1 MIAVSTLGPE
11 ATFSHEAAIKFL
23 EAERKHG
30 KIVFCNDIEDIFYSV
45 EKEKSDFGIVPIE
58 NSLEGSVGL
67 TLELLLTRHAKI
79 CREVI
84 IEIRHA
90 LLCCEDAGIGDIEE
104 VYSHPHALAQCKSF
118 IKKHKLRTR
127 NFSSTAEA
135 ARKIAELKDKRIAA
149 IASEKAA
156 EIYGLK
162 VIEKNIQDFPENKTR
177 FIAISKKCDENK
189 MIENP
194 KTSIIAGVED
204 KPGALYELLG
214 IFARRGINLTRI
226 ESRPSRKSLGDYV
239 FFIDFQGSMHDN
251 TVKEAIEEIKKQATF
266 FKFLGSYERDEQ

>member
-1 MIAVSTLGPE
+1 MLIVSTLGPE
-11 ATFSHEAAIKFL
+11 ATFSHEAALKFL
-23 EAERKHG
+23 EAEGEQG
-30 KIVFCNDIEDIFYSV
+30 KIVFCSDIEEVFEHV
-45 EKEKSDFGIVPIE
+45 EQGKSKFGIVPIE

-67 TLELLLTRHAKI
+67 TLELLLTRHASI
-79 CREVI
+79 CREIV
-84 IEIRHA
+84 IEIKHA
-90 LLCCEDAGIGDIEE
+90 LLGCENSSLSGIAE

-118 IKKHKLRTR
+118 IKKHNLKTR

-135 ARKIAELKDKRIAA
+135 AKKVAELKDKRIAA
-149 IASEKAA
+149 IASERAA

-162 VIEKNIQDFPENKTR
+162 IIAKNIQDFPENKTR
-177 FIAISKKCDENK
+177 FIAIAKECRAKEKIKNA
-189 MIENP
+189 

-214 IFARRGINLTRI
+214 VFAKRRINLTKI

-251 TVKEAIEEIKKQATF
+251 AVKEAIEEIKSRASF
-266 FKFLGSYERDEQ
+266 FKFLGSYEAEQ